1 VNGYTPPR
9 LLSLDA
15 KPVEHCES
23 EFMREE
29 ALAAANQ
36 VENPD
41 SPVCII
47 ISVDILTDR
56 W

>member
-1 VNGYTPPR
+1 VNGYTPPG

-15 KPVEHCES
+15 EPVEHRES
-23 EFMREE
+23 GFIREE
-29 ALAAANQ
+29 AFAAMNQ
-36 VENPD
+36 VEDPD

-47 ISVDILTDR
+47 ISVDILTDG